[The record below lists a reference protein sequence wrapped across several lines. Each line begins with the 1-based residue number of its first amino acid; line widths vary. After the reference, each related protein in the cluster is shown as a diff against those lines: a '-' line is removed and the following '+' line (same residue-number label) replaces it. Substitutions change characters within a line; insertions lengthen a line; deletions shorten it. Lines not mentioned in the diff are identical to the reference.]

1 MCNKPWVLCEKYLTA
16 EIMLFWIDLNSDL
29 TNRYGDQVVYK
40 KPQKWS
46 CEKYL
51 RLSIIKEETHMN
63 SEQLT
68 QHAIE
73 PSSDSA
79 ETVGEKWNLSSSTML
94 SPEEINELK
103 RKTKEKVEYLQK
115 YFPSLKVHSSEE

>member
-1 MCNKPWVLCEKYLTA
+1 
-16 EIMLFWIDLNSDL
+16 
-29 TNRYGDQVVYK
+29 
-40 KPQKWS
+40 
-46 CEKYL
+46 
-51 RLSIIKEETHMN
+51 MN
-63 SEQLT
+63 SEQLTT

-79 ETVGEKWNLSSSTML
+79 EPVEEKWNLSSSTLL

-115 YFPSLKVHSSEE
+115 YFPGLKVHSSEE

>member
-1 MCNKPWVLCEKYLTA
+1 
-16 EIMLFWIDLNSDL
+16 
-29 TNRYGDQVVYK
+29 
-40 KPQKWS
+40 
-46 CEKYL
+46 
-51 RLSIIKEETHMN
+51 MN

-73 PSSDSA
+73 LSSDSA
-79 ETVGEKWNLSSSTML
+79 ETVGEKSISFNSTML

-115 YFPSLKVHSSEE
+115 YFPGLKVHSSEK

>member
-1 MCNKPWVLCEKYLTA
+1 
-16 EIMLFWIDLNSDL
+16 
-29 TNRYGDQVVYK
+29 
-40 KPQKWS
+40 
-46 CEKYL
+46 
-51 RLSIIKEETHMN
+51 MN
-63 SEQLT
+63 SEQLTT

-79 ETVGEKWNLSSSTML
+79 EPVEEKWNLSSSTLL

-115 YFPSLKVHSSEE
+115 YFPG